1 MSDTRWCDVSSER
14 RFRRTTLA
22 LAALLTAMAVAG
34 AACDIPAPTPEYTA
48 VPIGATPWP
57 HGTTGHYG
65 LHIDPTLLAKLPH
78 SVSAQPLV
86 EAADLESVALDD
98 PDLVKTFDAYAA
110 AEIGAIGDTD
120 WLYVA
125 IGHFTADPQSDAYPD
140 MYAAWIDQYA
150 TGSCSQANGVSDTS
164 QETINGWIVDVAT
177 CRGGPIVYS
186 LSLGSGIVLSMFGVG
201 PRDLARKL
209 IGALY

>member
-1 MSDTRWCDVSSER
+1 
-14 RFRRTTLA
+14 
-22 LAALLTAMAVAG
+22 MAVAG

-57 HGTTGHYG
+57 HGTTGQYG
-65 LHIDPTLLAKLPH
+65 LHIDPTLLDKLPH

-86 EAADLESVALDD
+86 EGADLESVALDD
-98 PDLVKTFDAYAA
+98 ADLAKTFDAYAA
-110 AEIGAIGDTD
+110 AAIGVIGDTD

-125 IGHFTADPQSDAYPD
+125 IGHFKADPQSDAYPD
-140 MYAAWIDQYA
+140 AYAAWIDQYA
-150 TGSCSQANGVSDTS
+150 TGSCSQANGVSETS
-164 QETINGWIVDVAT
+164 QETINDWIVDVAK

-186 LSLGSGIVLSMFGVG
+186 LSLGGGIVLSMFGVG
-201 PRDLARKL
+201 PRDLGRKL